1 MAEIWEVLKYL
12 LPAILIVVVVI
23 YLQKRFFKQEEERRY
38 FELKKNNQK
47 VSTPVRFRAYE
58 RLILFLERI
67 TPENLVLRVMKHD
80 MNSMQLH
87 SELLKTIRMEYEHN
101 LSQQLYVSGEAWSMV
116 ITAKESIVKLLNST
130 VANINPQAP
139 ALELSKDFIED
150 FHNSGQATVDL
161 AKQQLKKEVG
171 LYL

>member
-1 MAEIWEVLKYL
+1 
-12 LPAILIVVVVI
+12 
-23 YLQKRFFKQEEERRY
+23 
-38 FELKKNNQK
+38 
-47 VSTPVRFRAYE
+47 
-58 RLILFLERI
+58 
-67 TPENLVLRVMKHD
+67 
-80 MNSMQLH
+80 
-87 SELLKTIRMEYEHN
+87 
-101 LSQQLYVSGEAWSMV
+101 MV
-116 ITAKESIVKLLNST
+116 ITAKDSIVKLLNST